1 MQTTIHEYK
10 KMNNSS
16 LYVSDYYQELFYMN
30 IVEVPLLEEILKKK
44 TTTSAYYP
52 TLYRDI
58 WFMIEQPYEVVQFSK
73 KVDFSNEVLAE
84 ILKAI
89 YEHPTFHII
98 HDINRLEKG
107 SSFMNALL
115 LTEMVSVMIDGDL
128 EILFDVK
135 NNRETINLA
144 TFIDEHLEVGNCL
157 ECAAQSILHSSKE
170 LPIYF
175 DMNIFVELPI
185 TEKTQYSLEV
195 LQETNLL
202 EDLNS
207 YKEVYM

>member
-1 MQTTIHEYK
+1 MQTMIHEYK
-10 KMNNSS
+10 KTNNST
-16 LYVSDYYQELFYMN
+16 LQVSEYYQELFYMN
-30 IVEVPLLEEILKKK
+30 IVEVPLLEEILMKK
-44 TTTSAYYP
+44 TETSAYYP

-58 WFMIEQPYEVVQFSK
+58 WFMIEQPYETVQFSE

-89 YEHPTFHII
+89 HDHPTFHII
-98 HDINRLEKG
+98 HDLNHFENG
-107 SSFMNALL
+107 NSFMNALL

-128 EILFDVK
+128 EVLFNAK
-135 NNRETINLA
+135 NNREKIDLA
-144 TFIDEHLEVGNCL
+144 TFIAEHLEVGNCL

-175 DMNIFVELPI
+175 DMNTFVELPI

-195 LQETNLL
+195 FHETNLL